1 MKKKWAIMGYSLNR
15 KDLLNYDSNNL
26 PYSKTLSDLLNND
39 LYKDPV
45 EDKKFRYLKPLQTH
59 IISENY
65 EDLDFTQ
72 KDEVLKWAKE
82 NSSLCNYFAINEIQN
97 DDWFFN
103 FDSQFYSGA
112 SYTHEYNGE
121 KVKEKLPIDELEE
134 CQKENELNYYG
145 VRS

>member
-1 MKKKWAIMGYSLNR
+1 MKKKWAIMGYSLTR

-39 LYKDPV
+39 LYKDPI

-82 NSSLCNYFAINEIQN
+82 NSKLCNYFAINEIKN

-112 SYTHEYNGE
+112 SYTNEYNGE

-134 CQKENELNYYG
+134 CQKENEKNYYG
-145 VRS
+145 GRA